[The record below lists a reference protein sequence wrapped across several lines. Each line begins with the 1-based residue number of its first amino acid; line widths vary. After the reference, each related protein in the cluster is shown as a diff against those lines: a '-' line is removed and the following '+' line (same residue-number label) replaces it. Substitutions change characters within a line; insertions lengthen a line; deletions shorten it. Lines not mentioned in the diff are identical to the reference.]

1 MITKEIIAAKL
12 LAYLQHR
19 LSIRELVDWAEQS
32 LAESNYEDD
41 QLHTIRNI
49 LAQLGLA
56 DVKAFGLEYQDCE
69 SMMQKLGYTLEV
81 KALAVA

>member
-1 MITKEIIAAKL
+1 MITKKKIAEQL

-19 LSIRELVDWAEQS
+19 LSLNELVNWAEQS
-32 LAESNYEDD
+32 FMEGTYEDNAS
-41 QLHTIRNI
+41 HTIRNV

-56 DVKAFGLEYQDCE
+56 DVKAFGLEYGDCE
-69 SMMQKLGYTLEV
+69 AIMQSLGYTLQV

>member
-1 MITKEIIAAKL
+1 MLTKKIIVENL

-19 LSIRELVDWAEQS
+19 LSSTELVNWAENKLVEGS
-32 LAESNYEDD
+32 YEDD
-41 QLHTIRNI
+41 EFHTIRNI

-69 SMMQKLGYTLEV
+69 AIMQKLGYTLEV
-81 KALAVA
+81 KALSVA

>member
-1 MITKEIIAAKL
+1 MITKGIIAEKL

-19 LSIRELVDWAEQS
+19 LSINELVDWAEQN
-32 LAESNYEDD
+32 LMEGAYEDD
-41 QLHTIRNI
+41 QFYAVRSI

-69 SMMQKLGYTLEV
+69 AIMQKLGYTLEV

>member
-1 MITKEIIAAKL
+1 
-12 LAYLQHR
+12 
-19 LSIRELVDWAEQS
+19 
-32 LAESNYEDD
+32 
-41 QLHTIRNI
+41 LHTIRNI

-69 SMMQKLGYTLEV
+69 NMMQKLGYTLEV